1 MSCSRCRRWPISHSL
16 ERRRTGRD
24 RPRYG
29 CPTNERL
36 ETASQPIL
44 FFQLPSYRDG
54 SEGLHVANGDLV
66 IRGFHEAGE
75 ANSFDTEEQL
85 QRPIEGEGQEQR

>member
-1 MSCSRCRRWPISHSL
+1 MIDHDTDAQRRAAGDSFSADSL
-16 ERRRTGRD
+16 
-24 RPRYG
+24 
-29 CPTNERL
+29 L
-36 ETASQPIL
+36 
-44 FFQLPSYRDG
+44 QLPSYRDG